1 MLYSLFTDKTPTYPK
16 PYCLSDLNQMLT
28 KSFQT
33 MEVYTYIYKK
43 IPNMFSYLEM
53 PSIYDMLLK
62 CSKI

>member
-43 IPNMFSYLEM
+43 KNTKHVLILRNA
-53 PSIYDMLLK
+53 ID
-62 CSKI
+62 I